1 MGAASFR
8 DDPWWEERV
17 MSSSG
22 ETQALP
28 TMVVPQGTEI
38 RVNPQGHLSIRTPGN
53 LIIQNSGTYGEL
65 ESTGGSIRI
74 DTNVHVEAASVR
86 AAQGC
91 FIQGTLTT
99 WRLKARKVALDESA
113 CAYVMLQEC
122 EYLEMAKS
130 ARLVGNFANEQEVY
144 LMLGKFSSQLRELP
158 GSFEL
163 QKQSAVGAGPAP
175 LPPFAPL
182 AAPRE
187 PAPEPPAPPAPVAPA
202 APAAPAAKL
211 SEPLTQA
218 LEMLDRET
226 KRPDLDSEDRFRIEI
241 ITRRLRSGNLE
252 EAAETYREAFA
263 EIHSSSESMRM
274 AFNLIDN
281 ELRYF

>member
-1 MGAASFR
+1 
-8 DDPWWEERV
+8 
-17 MSSSG
+17 MSSTGDAQS
-22 ETQALP
+22 LP
-28 TMVVPQGTEI
+28 TMVVPHGTEI

-74 DTNVHVEAASVR
+74 DANVHVEAASVR

-99 WRLKARKVALDESA
+99 WRLKARKIALDESA
-113 CAYVMLQEC
+113 CAYVMLQES

-158 GSFEL
+158 GSFDL
-163 QKQSAVGAGPAP
+163 QKQTSLGASSAP

-182 AAPRE
+182 AAPAPE
-187 PAPEPPAPPAPVAPA
+187 PAPEPPAPPAPGAP
-202 APAAPAAKL
+202 PPKL
-211 SEPLTQA
+211 SESLTQA

-226 KRPDLDSEDRFRIEI
+226 KRPDLDSEDRSRIET
-241 ITRRLRSGNLE
+241 ITRRIRSGNLE

>member
-1 MGAASFR
+1 
-8 DDPWWEERV
+8 
-17 MSSSG
+17 MSSPADS
-22 ETQALP
+22 QSLP
-28 TMVVPQGTEI
+28 TMVVPHGTEI

-53 LIIQNSGTYGEL
+53 LIIQDSGTYGEL

-74 DTNVHVEAASVR
+74 DANVHVEAASVR

-99 WRLKARKVALDESA
+99 WKLKARKIALDERA
-113 CAYVMLQEC
+113 CAYVMLQES

-158 GSFEL
+158 GSFDL
-163 QKQSAVGAGPAP
+163 HKQASLGAVSAP

-182 AAPRE
+182 AASARE
-187 PAPEPPAPPAPVAPA
+187 PLPESSAPPPPVAPA
-202 APAAPAAKL
+202 VAPAPKL
-211 SEPLTQA
+211 SETLTQA
-218 LEMLDRET
+218 LEMLDREA
-226 KRPDLDSEDRFRIEI
+226 KRPDLDSEDRFRLET
-241 ITRRLRSGNLE
+241 ITGRIRSGNLE

-274 AFNLIDN
+274 AFSLIDN

>member
-1 MGAASFR
+1 
-8 DDPWWEERV
+8 
-17 MSSSG
+17 MSSTG
-22 ETQALP
+22 DAQALP
-28 TMVVPQGTEI
+28 TMVVPQGTDI

-74 DTNVHVEAASVR
+74 DANVHVEAASVR

-99 WRLKARKVALDESA
+99 WKLKARKIALDERA
-113 CAYVMLQEC
+113 CAYVMLQES

-158 GSFEL
+158 GSFDL
-163 QKQSAVGAGPAP
+163 QKQTSLGAGSAP

-182 AAPRE
+182 AEPARE
-187 PAPEPPAPPAPVAPA
+187 PAPEPPAPVASP
-202 APAAPAAKL
+202 PKL
-211 SEPLTQA
+211 SESLTQA
-218 LEMLDRET
+218 LEMLDREM
-226 KRPDLDSEDRFRIEI
+226 KRPDLDSEDRSQIEI
-241 ITRRLRSGNLE
+241 ITRRIRSGNLE

>member
-1 MGAASFR
+1 
-8 DDPWWEERV
+8 
-17 MSSSG
+17 MSSTG
-22 ETQALP
+22 DAQALP
-28 TMVVPQGTEI
+28 TMVVPHGTEI

-53 LIIQNSGTYGEL
+53 LIIQDSGTYGEL

-74 DTNVHVEAASVR
+74 DANVHVEASSVR

-99 WRLKARKVALDESA
+99 WRLKARKIALDESA
-113 CAYVMLQEC
+113 CAYVMLQES
-122 EYLEMAKS
+122 EYLEMAKT

-144 LMLGKFSSQLRELP
+144 LMLGKFSNQLRELP
-158 GSFEL
+158 GSFDL
-163 QKQSAVGAGPAP
+163 QKHSLGASSAP

-182 AAPRE
+182 AAPATE
-187 PAPEPPAPPAPVAPA
+187 PAPEPPAAPGPVAPA
-202 APAAPAAKL
+202 PKL
-211 SEPLTQA
+211 SDSLTQA
-218 LEMLDRET
+218 VEMLDREAR
-226 KRPDLDSEDRFRIEI
+226 RPDLDSEDRFRIET
-241 ITRRLRSGNLE
+241 ITGRIRSGNLE

-263 EIHSSSESMRM
+263 EIRSSSESMRM

>member
-1 MGAASFR
+1 
-8 DDPWWEERV
+8 
-17 MSSSG
+17 MSSTG

-158 GSFEL
+158 GSFDL
-163 QKQSAVGAGPAP
+163 QKQSALGTSPAP

-182 AAPRE
+182 AAPVRE
-187 PAPEPPAPPAPVAPA
+187 PAPEPPVPSTPA
-202 APAAPAAKL
+202 APAAPVAKL
-211 SEPLTQA
+211 SESLTQA
-218 LEMLDRET
+218 LEILDRET
-226 KRPDLDSEDRFRIEI
+226 RRPDLDSEDRFRIEI
-241 ITRRLRSGNLE
+241 ITRRIRSGNLE